1 MKVDFEKGGG
11 LVPAII
17 QDAWLYERGI
27 SRKDPRDKE
36 GDILESWSQVSLDKR

>member
-17 QDAWLYERGI
+17 QDAVTKNVRQVVISLTLLI
-27 SRKDPRDKE
+27 SRW
-36 GDILESWSQVSLDKR
+36 IATTTHCS